1 MAIILR
7 EYVLDEY
14 TLELLQGGRVLLA
27 DIIRSLNSIGQYR
40 YTLESRGE
48 NEATVTA
55 ALNSRMTE
63 ISGMK
68 SDLSTLLS
76 GINITP
82 IPRIVP
88 GAPAHQRHVTLVN
101 GTGSPVPYGRSFI
114 IPSPL
119 PSSGDYRVFNE
130 MFTWDDNDEWRI
142 LLTATEAIANSGFQA
157 NVIEDFPSILEGV
170 SGYFVGWDNEGDTS
184 DWNGFVHLTGNTLP
198 LVQHA
203 SRMLYPMLPG
213 YYYEITWEITG
224 RTAGSV
230 TLQVGTTETIGTQ
243 ELQSTNAVFTTTVF
257 CPHGTAPYL
266 AFIPSSSFDGTL
278 VAPTMKPLDW
288 LYLDGRLPEE
298 TEEDSSAIVNVILH
312 QSGTP

>member
-1 MAIILR
+1 MAILLR

-14 TLELLQGGRVLLA
+14 TLELLQSGRVLLA
-27 DIIRSLNSIGQYR
+27 DIIRSLQSVVQYR
-40 YTLESRGE
+40 ATLESRGE

-55 ALNSRMTE
+55 ALNSRMAE

-76 GINITP
+76 AINISA
-82 IPRIVP
+82 IPRLAP
-88 GAPAHQRHVTLVN
+88 GAPAHQKHLTLVN

-119 PSSGDYRVFNE
+119 PSSGDYRVFDE
-130 MFTWDDNDEWRI
+130 LFTWDDSDEWRI
-142 LLTATEAIANSGFQA
+142 QLEATEAAANRGFVA
-157 NVIEDFPSILEGV
+157 DVIEDFPSILDGI
-170 SGYFVGWDNEGDTS
+170 SGYFTGWDDEGDTS
-184 DWNGFVHLTGNTLP
+184 DWNGFIHLTGNTLP

-213 YYYEITWEITG
+213 YYYEVTWEITG

-230 TLQVGTTETIGTQ
+230 TLQVGTTEEIGTQ
-243 ELQSTNAVFTTTVF
+243 SLQSTNAVFTTTVF
-257 CPHGTAPYL
+257 CPHGTLPYL

-278 VAPTMKPLDW
+278 VEPTMKPLDW
-288 LYLDGRLPEE
+288 LYLNGRLPEE